1 MLPLPVL
8 QYRSYDERTAV
19 VWRDFHIQFDNA
31 FYSVPVQYIGKT
43 VTVRATNDT
52 VRIYEEKKLIA
63 EHPRAVRKWQ
73 KLTQQNHIPV
83 KGVDLHGAYSA
94 AELTDWAAKFGPN
107 TVRWVKTVLG
117 RYEFE
122 VQSYRPISAVLRTLN
137 RYSAVVAE
145 KASEAAYM
153 SSVFNVKG
161 FKSILSAQAKRHPAE
176 KEKQIDLNDIFCA
189 HSDEEES
196 ADEN

>member
-1 MLPLPVL
+1 MKNL
-8 QYRSYDERTAV
+8 
-19 VWRDFHIQFDNA
+19 
-31 FYSVPVQYIGKT
+31 
-43 VTVRATNDT
+43 
-52 VRIYEEKKLIA
+52 
-63 EHPRAVRKWQ
+63 
-73 KLTQQNHIPV
+73 QQNHIPG
-83 KGVDLHGAYSA
+83 KGVDLHGSYSA

-137 RYSAVVAE
+137 RYSSDVAE
-145 KASEAAYM
+145 KASEAAYV

-161 FKSILSAQAKRHPAE
+161 FKSILSAQSKRHPTE
-176 KEKQIDLNDIFCA
+176 KKKQVNLNDIFCA
-189 HSDEEES
+189 HSEEEES